1 MLIIPITHVAIDIPL
16 NLLFSLYALSTYL
29 IIVKTIG
36 AKLPNNTP
44 TIDREY
50 ITAAPADTGL
60 ENTNNR
66 TLPRTAIAVAIFS
79 NKLALGQIL
88 SRLNRPKPSNNKQVI
103 INVIVIF

>member
-1 MLIIPITHVAIDIPL
+1 MIFATPITQVAIDIPL
-16 NLLFSLYALSTYL
+16 NLLLSLYISSTYL

-36 AKLPNNTP
+36 AKLPNNTQ

-50 ITAAPADTGL
+50 ITTAPADTGL

-79 NKLALGQIL
+79 NKLVFGHIL
-88 SRLNRPKPSNNKQVI
+88 SILNSPI
-103 INVIVIF
+103 IKLIMTNIKIKI